1 MNAQKE
7 AKFDVYEF
15 INEQVIKQ
23 LEKGVL
29 PWRKPWKVAIVEGQ
43 EYTIPH
49 NYATKRPYTG
59 VNAFLLALTPY
70 RTPMFLTINQVDE
83 MGGRVNKGAKS
94 LPIVFWKPIKNETKK
109 GGKKDEGENKLVL
122 RYYRVFNIEDTI
134 LPVEIK
140 EPMTKSE
147 PVLIDDCQRIVDQM
161 PNRPRIVN
169 NDPARCYYTPFLD
182 VVNMA
187 PAQNFKKAEH
197 FYSVLFHELI
207 HATGHRSRLNRPEI
221 EAIAP
226 FGSQTYSKE
235 ELTAE
240 LGAAYLCGV
249 AGISGITIDNSA
261 AYINGWL
268 NKLRGDKRFF
278 FEAAQKAQ
286 KAANY
291 IQNITTQ
298 AEEK

>member
-1 MNAQKE
+1 MSAQKAE
-7 AKFDVYEF
+7 KFDIYEF
-15 INEQVIKQ
+15 INEQVVKQ

-43 EYTIPH
+43 QYTIPH
-49 NYATKRPYTG
+49 NYTTKRPYTG
-59 VNAFLLALTPY
+59 VNAFLLALTTY
-70 RTPMFLTINQVDE
+70 RTPMFLTFNQVKE
-83 MGGRVNKGAKS
+83 LGGMVKAGATS
-94 LPIVFWKPIKNETKK
+94 LPIVFWKPIKVNGEK
-109 GGKKDEGENKLVL
+109 GKEEDKLVL
-122 RYYRVFNIEDTI
+122 RYYRVFNIEDTT

-140 EPMTKSE
+140 DPQPQPE
-147 PVLIDDCQRIVDQM
+147 LIVIDSCQRIVDQM
-161 PNRPRIVN
+161 PNRPHVVN

-187 PAQNFKKAEH
+187 PAQNFRKAADY
-197 FYSVLFHELI
+197 YSVLFHELV
-207 HATGHRSRLNRPEI
+207 HATGHSSRLNRAEI
-221 EAIAP
+221 TELAA

-249 AGISGITIDNSA
+249 TGISAITIDNST

-291 IQNITTQ
+291 IQNLNPQ
-298 AEEK
+298 YEA

>member
-1 MNAQKE
+1 MSAQKAE
-7 AKFDVYEF
+7 KFDIYEF
-15 INEQVIKQ
+15 INEQVVKQ

-43 EYTIPH
+43 QYTIPH

-70 RTPMFLTINQVDE
+70 RTPMFLTFNQVKE
-83 MGGRVNKGAKS
+83 LGGMVKAGAAS
-94 LPIVFWKPIKNETKK
+94 LPIVFWKPIKVK
-109 GGKKDEGENKLVL
+109 GEKSKEEDKLVL
-122 RYYRVFNIEDTI
+122 RYYRVFNIEDTT
-134 LPVEIK
+134 LPVEINDP
-140 EPMTKSE
+140 EQQPE
-147 PVLIDDCQRIVDQM
+147 PVVIDSCQRIVDQM
-161 PNRPRIVN
+161 PNRPRVVN

-187 PAQNFKKAEH
+187 PAQNFKKAADY
-197 FYSVLFHELI
+197 YSVLFHELI
-207 HATGHRSRLNRPEI
+207 HATGHSSRLNRAEI
-221 EAIAP
+221 TEMSS

-249 AGISGITIDNSA
+249 TGISAITIDNST
-261 AYINGWL
+261 AYISGWL
-268 NKLRGDKRFF
+268 NKLWGDKRFF

-291 IQNITTQ
+291 VQNLDPQ
-298 AEEK
+298 YEA